1 MARLNRRRLPTRRF
15 QRLGRPSLPTPPA
28 VPDAKPQP
36 DVPSSSSTTAAL
48 PSVQNDPNA
57 ETVEAFA
64 VQAEVPAAPP
74 KRLEFTCSCG
84 TVLVAT
90 PATYDKH
97 SRCAM
102 CQTVMLLNLVYD
114 PEQRSHEIVPFRI
127 GPDPHL

>member
-1 MARLNRRRLPTRRF
+1 MARLNRRRIPTRRF
-15 QRLGRPSLPTPPA
+15 TRLGRAALPTPPA
-28 VPDAKPQP
+28 VPDVKPGA
-36 DVPSSSSTTAAL
+36 VPSSSSTTAAL
-48 PSVQNDPNA
+48 PSVRNDPNA

-64 VQAEVPAAPP
+64 VEAEVPPQPP

-114 PEQRSHEIVPFRI
+114 PEQRSHEIIPFRI
-127 GPDPHL
+127 SPDSSL